1 MDLFSSDVG
10 AIASGNMRDSK
21 QESIN
26 AAIQQRNN
34 DIANNISN
42 LKAQEKTTDMES
54 AIQGTIQ
61 GVMGA
66 HSLHSGIADY
76 KAWRSKNLTKANQL
90 SNLKSTSPEGLQG
103 DVRMGDE
110 TESPSVE
117 VQAQATTE
125 PPATGSP
132 EGTSATPSSNTNPTA
147 EEHTTITA
155 GEDDAGGGG
164 SLVNKG
170 LKNITGLSEEGVEK
184 LGRGVGAVG
193 SVATAG
199 MDIYED
205 FKDNKWKKNNG
216 WEDASQIAD
225 MGAAIA
231 DTIAIAFPPA
241 ALVGGVISGLGLVT
255 NEIGDLF
262 SKKKEQAQQTVQQTQ
277 QKAAATQQF
286 QAPQSSQQAIA
297 RVSA

>member
-1 MDLFSSDVG
+1 MDLFASDVG
-10 AIASGNMRDSK
+10 AIASGNMRDSR

-26 AAIQQRNN
+26 AGIQQRNN

-66 HSLHSGIADY
+66 HSLHSGISDY
-76 KAWRSKNLTKANQL
+76 KAWRSKKLTKANQL
-90 SNLKSTSPEGLQG
+90 SNLKSTSPEG

-155 GEDDAGGGG
+155 GEDDAGGSG
-164 SLVNKG
+164 SLVKQG
-170 LKNITGLSEEGVEK
+170 LKNVTGLSEEGVEK

-216 WEDASQIAD
+216 WQDASQIAD
-225 MGAAIA
+225 FGAAIA
-231 DTIAIAFPPA
+231 DTVAIAFPPA
-241 ALVGGVISGLGLVT
+241 ALVGGVISGIGLVT

-262 SKKKEQAQQTVQQTQ
+262 SKKKEEAQQTVQQTQ

>member
-1 MDLFSSDVG
+1 MDLFASDVG
-10 AIASGNMRDSK
+10 AISSGNMRDSK

-26 AAIQQRNN
+26 AAIQMRNN
-34 DIANNISN
+34 DIANNIAN
-42 LKAQEKTTDMES
+42 LKSQEKTGEIES
-54 AIQGTIQ
+54 AVQGTIQ
-61 GVMGA
+61 GIMGA
-66 HSLHSGIADY
+66 HTLHSGISDY
-76 KAWRSKNLTKANQL
+76 KAWRSQRLTKANQL
-90 SNLKSTSPEGLQG
+90 QNLKATAPEGLQG

-110 TESPSVE
+110 TESPSVQ

-125 PPATGSP
+125 PPATASP

-170 LKNITGLSEEGVEK
+170 LQKITGLSEDGVDK

-199 MDIYED
+199 LDIYED

-216 WEDASQIAD
+216 WQDASQITD

-231 DTIAIAFPPA
+231 DTVAIAFPPA
-241 ALVGGVISGLGLVT
+241 ALVGGILSGIGAVT
-255 NEIGDLF
+255 NEIGELF
-262 SKKKEQAQQTVQQTQ
+262 ESKKEKAQKEQQQEQ
-277 QKAAATQQF
+277 QKAQQQQQF
-286 QAPQSSQQAIA
+286 QAPETSEQAIA

>member
-10 AIASGNMRDSK
+10 AISSGNMRDSK

-54 AIQGTIQ
+54 AIQGTIE
-61 GVMGA
+61 GVMGV
-66 HSLHSGIADY
+66 HTLHSGIADY
-76 KAWRSKNLTKANQL
+76 KAWRSKKLTKANQL
-90 SNLKSTSPEGLQG
+90 ANLKSTSPEGLQG
-103 DVRMGDE
+103 DVRMGDV

-170 LKNITGLSEEGVEK
+170 LRNITGLSEEGVEK

-205 FKDNKWKKNNG
+205 FKDNKWKTNNG
-216 WEDASQIAD
+216 WQDASQVAD

-231 DTIAIAFPPA
+231 DTVAIAFPPA
-241 ALVGGVISGLGLVT
+241 ALVGGIISGLGLIT

-262 SKKKEQAQQTVQQTQ
+262 SKKKESAQQTVQANR
-277 QKAAATQQF
+277 QKVAATQQF
-286 QAPQSSQQAIA
+286 QAPETSQQAIA

>member
-34 DIANNISN
+34 DIAKNISD
-42 LKAQEKTTDMES
+42 LKSQEKTADMES

-61 GVMGA
+61 GVMGT
-66 HSLHSGIADY
+66 HSLHSGISDY
-76 KAWRSKNLTKANQL
+76 KAWRSKKLTKANQL

-155 GEDDAGGGG
+155 GEDDAGGSG
-164 SLVNKG
+164 SLVKQG

-205 FKDNKWKKNNG
+205 FKDNKWKTNNG
-216 WEDASQIAD
+216 WQDASQIAD
-225 MGAAIA
+225 FGSAIA
-231 DTIAIAFPPA
+231 DTVAIAFPPA
-241 ALVGGVISGLGLVT
+241 ALVGGVISGIGLVT

-262 SKKKEQAQQTVQQTQ
+262 ADKKEKAAQQVQQTQ

>member
-1 MDLFSSDVG
+1 MDLFASDVG
-10 AIASGNMRDSK
+10 AISSGNMRDSR

-26 AAIQQRNN
+26 AGIQQRNN
-34 DIANNISN
+34 DIASNIAN
-42 LKAQEKTTDMES
+42 LKSQEKTGEMES
-54 AIQGTIQ
+54 AIQGTIK
-61 GVMGA
+61 GLMGTHA
-66 HSLHSGIADY
+66 LHSGISDY
-76 KAWRSKNLTKANQL
+76 KAWKSQKLTKANQL

-103 DVRMGDE
+103 DVRVGDE
-110 TESPSVE
+110 TQSPSVE

-164 SLVNKG
+164 SLINKG
-170 LKNITGLSEEGVEK
+170 LKSITGLSDDGIAK
-184 LGRGVGAVG
+184 LDRGVGAIG

-205 FKDNKWKKNNG
+205 FKDNKWKKENG
-216 WEDASQIAD
+216 WEKAGQIAD
-225 MGAAIA
+225 VGSAIA
-231 DTIAIAFPPA
+231 DTIGIAFPPA
-241 ALVGGVISGLGLVT
+241 ALLGGVLTGIGAVT
-255 NEIGDLF
+255 NEIGEIFD
-262 SKKKEQAQQTVQQTQ
+262 SKKNKAQQQAQETQ
-277 QKAAATQQF
+277 QKAQQQQQF